1 MRDRVLGVF
10 IAVHFAVWAGL
21 VLLVVPGPAAA
32 YTLTATRPGVM
43 CTGAAALAK
52 LTRPDGSSRS
62 AGADPRPEDLAW
74 KKNGGCVDI
83 LPSTTTVDAV
93 AVRRNTSI
101 VLYDAHDGRGV
112 RRFTVPNID
121 FAPGEASAAG
131 PPPPH
136 GPAWPDANYKP
147 LVEAEKLLAAVR
159 RTCPEQGW
167 NERLLSHMEAGP
179 WDSVTEQLTPA
190 QHASME
196 KEISLQCEAGLSCPA
211 NITLGMEVR
220 YGYFRSLMFAICS
233 QRAPAEDG
241 ADP

>member
-1 MRDRVLGVF
+1 MQDRVLGAK
-10 IAVHFAVWAGL
+10 IAVRVAVWAGL
-21 VLLVVPGPAAA
+21 VLLAVPGRAAA

-62 AGADPRPEDLAW
+62 AGAAPRPEDLAW
-74 KKNGGCVDI
+74 KQSGGCLDI
-83 LPSTTTVDAV
+83 LPSATVDAI

-121 FAPGEASAAG
+121 FTPGTASTAGAP
-131 PPPPH
+131 PHH
-136 GPAWPDANYKP
+136 GPAWPDADYKP

-167 NERLLSHMEAGP
+167 NERLLSRMEAGP
-179 WDSVTEQLTPA
+179 WDSVTERLTPA

-196 KEISLQCEAGLSCPA
+196 SEISLQCEAGLACPA
-211 NITLGMEVR
+211 NITLGLEVR
-220 YGYFRSLMFAICS
+220 YGFFRSLMFAMCS
-233 QRAPAEDG
+233 QRAPAEDDQ
-241 ADP
+241 DP